1 MSKKVIGIII
11 VLDLFYNQFN
21 AQVDLLLSLNK
32 DIEVKVL
39 EGYPHGFCAGGDW
52 IDWVST
58 LLDNIFER

>member
-21 AQVDLLLSLNK
+21 AQVDLLQSLNK

-39 EGYPHGFCAGGDW
+39 DG
-52 IDWVST
+52 
-58 LLDNIFER
+58 

>member
-21 AQVDLLLSLNK
+21 AQVDLLQSLNK

-39 EGYPHGFCAGGDW
+39 EGYPHGFGAGGDW

-58 LLDNIFER
+58 LFDNIFER

>member
-21 AQVDLLLSLNK
+21 AQVDLLQSLNK

-39 EGYPHGFCAGGDW
+39 DGYPHGFGAGGDW
-52 IDWVST
+52 ISDVSVW
-58 LLDNIFER
+58 LENIFER